1 MRTGQLGADETDVA
15 HGSMSTHARLANSG
29 RNWFGHPQMTTG
41 AIGAQAEVALLE
53 AVFHLA
59 AVEAHL
65 DAAASSARISPIPR
79 YNLASA
85 RSSAEVEASSTHLTR
100 ENKIAPTSFFAR
112 PMKHSG

>member
-65 DAAASSARISPIPR
+65 DAAASSAPNKSH
-79 YNLASA
+79 
-85 RSSAEVEASSTHLTR
+85 SSVQFGIGAILRGSGSV
-100 ENKIAPTSFFAR
+100 
-112 PMKHSG
+112 KHPLNEGEQDCADFIFR